1 MIVNKNFS
9 YGETMMNKVEERQ
22 IKIMEIIKKHKHI
35 TINELGEM
43 LGVSHL
49 TIRRDLKVLE
59 ERENISIAYGGIVFS
74 KEEFAHFS
82 KRELENLSFKSEI
95 SVKAVDYVEDN
106 DIIYIGGGS
115 TCIEFAKVLLSNKY
129 DYNLNIVTSCVN
141 VARTVSKM
149 PSVNVTLLGGSL
161 INENESMVSL
171 FSLDIIKNLNF
182 NKSFIGCL
190 GLTNEKGAMFIDLTL
205 AQIKKIVAKNSQEV
219 ILMCDYNKIGKQ
231 SMATGLEIDDIDVII
246 TNKEASDIDEL
257 QKIKNHNV
265 KIDLV

>member
-1 MIVNKNFS
+1 MIVNKNFD
-9 YGETMMNKVEERQ
+9 YGEITMNKVEERQ
-22 IKIMEIIKKHKHI
+22 MKIMDIIKKHKHI

-74 KEEFAHFS
+74 KEEFTHFS
-82 KRELENLSFKSEI
+82 KRELENLDFKSDIALRAMEH
-95 SVKAVDYVEDN
+95 VEDN

-115 TCIEFAKVLLSNKY
+115 TCIEFAKVLLASKY

-171 FSLDIIKNLNF
+171 FSLDIIKELNF
-182 NKSFIGCL
+182 NKAFLGCL
-190 GLTNEKGAMFIDLTL
+190 GLTDKKGAMFIDLTL
-205 AQIKKIVAKNSQEV
+205 AKLKKIVAVNSQEV

-246 TNKEASDIDEL
+246 TNKEASEIKEL
-257 QKIKNHNV
+257 QEIKKHDV